1 MMCWDGLTAAQA
13 ARIGFGLCL
22 SVCAMLAVGVLAWE
36 AWRAWSADDDSD
48 MDDLT
53 RSANEEG

>member
-22 SVCAMLAVGVLAWE
+22 AACAAVAVAVLVWEVLVAWCDE
-36 AWRAWSADDDSD
+36 AGEDENFDKEIV
-48 MDDLT
+48 T
-53 RSANEEG
+53 K